1 MNTAERTQQQRVRR
15 MAERQGLDLV
25 ISRRRDPRALDYGAH
40 YLVKAG
46 GEHWR
51 SREQVA
57 EFRGLD
63 EVEAWLDT
71 PRDQR

>member
-25 ISRRRDPRALDYGAH
+25 ISRRRDPRAIDYGAH

-57 EFRGLD
+57 EFRSLD